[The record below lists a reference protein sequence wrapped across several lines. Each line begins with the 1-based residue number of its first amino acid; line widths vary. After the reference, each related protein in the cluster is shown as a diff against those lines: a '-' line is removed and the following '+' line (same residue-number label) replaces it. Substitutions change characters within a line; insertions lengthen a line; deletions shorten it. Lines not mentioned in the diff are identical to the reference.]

1 MACKFWIELVPEL
14 VCLILKLRF
23 PTSVQN
29 LGFNFHDR
37 LSVHGYTEFRP
48 IFRLKFTNTL
58 LDHLLP
64 ISYWLSDLG
73 LNSSNRER
81 HLVNF
86 NWKRKLK
93 VISYSGIVA
102 AHYSIPFYIAAPF
115 TTIDLECE
123 SGESI
128 GRVSQM
134 MIWNLMVTAFY

>member
-1 MACKFWIELVPEL
+1 MACKFWIEL

-37 LSVHGYTEFRP
+37 LPVHGYNEFRP
-48 IFRLKFTNTL
+48 IFWLKFTKG
-58 LDHLLP
+58 
-64 ISYWLSDLG
+64 YWFSDLG

-86 NWKRKLK
+86 NWIMKLK
-93 VISYSGIVA
+93 AISYSGIVA

-123 SGESI
+123 SGENI

-134 MIWNLMVTAFY
+134 MIWNLMVSACF